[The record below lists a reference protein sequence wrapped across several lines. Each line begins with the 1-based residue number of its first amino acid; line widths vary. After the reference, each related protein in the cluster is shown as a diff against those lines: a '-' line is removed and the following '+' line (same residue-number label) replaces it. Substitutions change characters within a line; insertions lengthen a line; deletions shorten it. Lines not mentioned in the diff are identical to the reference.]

1 MLVFV
6 QEIDRKG
13 QVIEIPVGWQCAC
26 PAGEPVTFSK
36 LITVERRKQTKAT
49 RAAIGTNGLLMG
61 WMSLVIES
69 TLRNEKE
76 FVIEFPG
83 ERYIM
88 GVKLPEAKAIAG
100 QYLGSWQGDDGDGNP
115 VGLMTFEEVQAA
127 KEAIIHKGIAEQKD
141 SFDFPVKT
149 FVTERGVTRYNTV
162 TVPARR
168 FGGLALHRALHS
180 VEYAVS
186 HIATTAGI
194 IRVPSIKAGE
204 AAIKALTG
212 TGIDWTIEDNEKM
225 QDEAREKGLGD
236 VISRL
241 REEGVL
247 C

>member
-1 MLVFV
+1 MQVII

-13 QVIEIPVGWQCAC
+13 QTIEIPDGWQCAV

-36 LITVERRKQTKAT
+36 LITSQRRKQTKAT
-49 RAAIGTNGLLMG
+49 RAAIGPNGLAMG

-69 TLRNEKE
+69 TLKDEKE

-83 ERYIM
+83 KRYII
-88 GVKLPEAKAIAG
+88 GLKLPEAKVLAG
-100 QYLGSWQGDDGDGNP
+100 QYLGSWQGDDGDGTP
-115 VGLMTFEEVQAA
+115 VGLMTFGEVEAA
-127 KEAIIHKGIAEQKD
+127 KAAIIHRGIAGQKD

-149 FVTERGVTRYNTV
+149 FVTERGVARYDTV

-168 FGGLALHRALHS
+168 FGGLALHRGLGS
-180 VEYAVS
+180 IEYAVS

-194 IRVPSIKAGE
+194 IRVSSIKAGE
-204 AAIKALTG
+204 EAIRALTG
-212 TGIDWTIEDNEKM
+212 TGIDWTIDDNAAM